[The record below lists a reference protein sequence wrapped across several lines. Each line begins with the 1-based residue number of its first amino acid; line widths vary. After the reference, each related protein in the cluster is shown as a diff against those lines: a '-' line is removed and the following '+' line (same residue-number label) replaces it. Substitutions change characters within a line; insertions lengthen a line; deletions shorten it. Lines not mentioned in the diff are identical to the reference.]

1 MDVKLKHLLHI
12 DMCYFYRRSGSK
24 KELEQV
30 LRLRKQSINIAIY
43 AMHAV
48 RIFFGWI
55 WIVYD
60 TQIALR
66 MFYRQTRCNIPNI

>member
-43 AMHAV
+43 AMQWEYFSV
-48 RIFFGWI
+48 ESE
-55 WIVYD
+55 
-60 TQIALR
+60 
-66 MFYRQTRCNIPNI
+66 